1 MDKNNYSSKA
11 GIIPSENIGSKIYMI
26 RKEKVML
33 DSNLALLYQVT
44 TAALNQ
50 AVKRNIERFSAD
62 FMFALNKEE
71 ASLISQSVISSYG
84 GRRNTFFAFTEQ
96 GIAMFSSVLRSA
108 RAIQVNIRIMRTFT
122 RLRQMLS
129 SHKELREKIEQL
141 EKKYDGQF
149 RLIFKTIQQ
158 LIAEEEKPK
167 SRIGFGEK

>member
-1 MDKNNYSSKA
+1 
-11 GIIPSENIGSKIYMI
+11 
-26 RKEKVML
+26 ML
-33 DSNLALLYQVT
+33 DSDLALLYQVT

-50 AVKRNIERFSAD
+50 AVKRNIERFPAD

-71 ASLISQSVISSYG
+71 ANLISQSVISSYG
-84 GRRNTFFAFTEQ
+84 DRSNTFFAFTEQ
-96 GIAMFSSVLRSA
+96 GITMLSSVLRSA
-108 RAIQVNIRIMRTFT
+108 RAIQVNIRIMITFT
-122 RLRQMLS
+122 RLRQTLS

-141 EKKYDGQF
+141 EKKYNGQF

>member
-1 MDKNNYSSKA
+1 MDKNNDSSKA

-71 ASLISQSVISSYG
+71 ANLISQSVISSY
-84 GRRNTFFAFTEQ
+84 
-96 GIAMFSSVLRSA
+96 
-108 RAIQVNIRIMRTFT
+108 
-122 RLRQMLS
+122 
-129 SHKELREKIEQL
+129 
-141 EKKYDGQF
+141 
-149 RLIFKTIQQ
+149 
-158 LIAEEEKPK
+158 
-167 SRIGFGEK
+167 